1 MAAEELPPGENGA
14 GYNGTTN
21 AEAHA
26 WKWMRCAQ
34 HKAPVSWG
42 VNMSAARK
50 YLAKVGQRKLQPTVY
65 FTMNCLLLTK
75 AEGTPQNGD
84 PLPQEDVDSYLSAL
98 QDQFEA
104 QVPLPAERTRLL
116 SRYDVGAW
124 RRLANTS
131 HGALKYLILRTPDDL
146 LLISVGVFEHLG
158 PHVPSRR
165 DGMLPG
171 EEADVGRSPNWYH
184 FTYTYGEL
192 LENPAE
198 TIAAVLEKLTLGLE
212 RYHKLLSHMKG
223 EYWSISKR
231 FKKAQVIRLER
242 KVDEDAK
249 EQHLREMQDLLLD
262 AYSEWKKTGER
273 KLLDQMR
280 GLAREIRQISPD
292 FHFSL
297 PAGGPTG

>member
-1 MAAEELPPGENGA
+1 
-14 GYNGTTN
+14 
-21 AEAHA
+21 
-26 WKWMRCAQ
+26 
-34 HKAPVSWG
+34 
-42 VNMSAARK
+42 MSAARK
-50 YLAKVGQRKLQPTVY
+50 YLASKIGPRKLQPTLY

-84 PLPQEDVDSYLSAL
+84 PLPQEDVDAYLTAL
-98 QDQFEA
+98 RDQFEA
-104 QVPLPAERTRLL
+104 QVPLPSERTRLL

-124 RRLANTS
+124 RRLANS
-131 HGALKYLILRTPDDL
+131 GHGSLKYLILRTPSDL

-198 TIAAVLEKLTLGLE
+198 TIASVLEKLTLGLE

-223 EYWSISKR
+223 EYWSLSKR

-249 EQHLREMQDLLLD
+249 EQSLREMQDLLLD

-273 KLLDQMR
+273 KLLEQMR
-280 GLAREIRQISPD
+280 GLAHDIRQLSPD

-297 PAGGPTG
+297 PAGGS